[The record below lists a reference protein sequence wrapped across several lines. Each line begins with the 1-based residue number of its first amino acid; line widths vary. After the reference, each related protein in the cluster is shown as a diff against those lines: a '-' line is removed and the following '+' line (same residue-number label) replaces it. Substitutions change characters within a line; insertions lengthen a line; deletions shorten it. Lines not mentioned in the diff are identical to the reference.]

1 MPNKWLLINLTGV
14 LLTLSACGWQ
24 LRSNPLL
31 ANDFG
36 SVYISYPESQLSL
49 AVELKRA
56 LKANNI
62 ELVGAGDNPNYQ
74 IKILD
79 ANQSRRISAINLNAR
94 AAQYQIYQSVD
105 YLVTDAQ
112 GVKIIA
118 PTTALAETTYNFNE
132 LDILAAQSEEKLLHS
147 NLRMELVRQIL
158 RRLGEVSQS
167 QKG

>member
-1 MPNKWLLINLTGV
+1 MPKKWLLINMTWV

-24 LRSNPLL
+24 LRNNPLL
-31 ANDFG
+31 AYDFG

-62 ELVGAGDNPNYQ
+62 ELVSVGDSPDYQ

-79 ANQSRRISAINLNAR
+79 AIQSRRISAVNLNAR

-112 GVKIIA
+112 GIEIIA

-132 LDILAAQSEEKLLHS
+132 LDILAAQSEEKFLHS

-158 RRLGEVSQS
+158 RRLGEVSQT

>member
-1 MPNKWLLINLTGV
+1 MTWV
-14 LLTLSACGWQ
+14 LLTLTACGWQ
-24 LRSNPLL
+24 LRNNPLL
-31 ANDFG
+31 AYDFG

-62 ELVGAGDNPNYQ
+62 ELVSVGDSPDYQ

-79 ANQSRRISAINLNAR
+79 AIQSRRISAVNLNAR

-112 GVKIIA
+112 GIEIIA

-132 LDILAAQSEEKLLHS
+132 LDILAAQSEEKFLHS

-158 RRLGEVSQS
+158 RRLGEVSQT